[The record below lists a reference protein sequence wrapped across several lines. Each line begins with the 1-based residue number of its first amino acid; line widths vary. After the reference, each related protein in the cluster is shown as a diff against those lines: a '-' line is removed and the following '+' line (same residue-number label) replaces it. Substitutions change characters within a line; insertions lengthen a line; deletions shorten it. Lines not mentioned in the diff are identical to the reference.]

1 MKLTHQVKR
10 FLVTGSINTGFSY
23 LMYAFAL
30 IALEFSYFWS
40 VVFSWCIGVV
50 FSYVMF
56 RSFVFTDGDRS
67 WRTFKRFLPTYVVL
81 LAVNLLAMHILVGDL
96 DWNKLL
102 AQAFVVPPCAALSF
116 IINRIFVF
124 K

>member
-1 MKLTHQVKR
+1 MKLTHQLKR
-10 FLVTGSINTGFSY
+10 FLLTGSINTAFGY
-23 LMYAFAL
+23 LMYVFAI
-30 IALEFSYFWS
+30 IALDFSYFWS

-67 WRTFKRFLPTYVVL
+67 WRTFRRFLPTYVVL

-102 AQAFVVPPCAALSF
+102 AQAFVVPLCAALSF